1 MATKTD
7 FTAEEW
13 SLLRETPHLVV
24 LGMAVAGAS
33 GIFGT
38 IKEATAAGQ
47 SMVEAARSSNPL
59 IQALAARDEMT
70 AAQEGVRSQFQ
81 AADPATL
88 QERIQTSALEKTQ
101 AAMTLL
107 RSKGSAEDQAAYRTF
122 LKSVAERV
130 AQASKEGTFLGFG
143 GERVSEGETR
153 MLTNLS
159 AAIGA

>member
-13 SLLRETPHLVV
+13 SLLREAPHLVV
-24 LGMAVAGAS
+24 LGVAVAGAS

-47 SMVEAARSSNPL
+47 SMLEGARSSNAL
-59 IQALAARDEMT
+59 IQALSTREEMK
-70 AAQEGVRSQFQ
+70 AAQEAVQGQFQ
-81 AADPATL
+81 AGDPSTL
-88 QERIQTSALEKTQ
+88 QERVQNAAIEKSR

-107 RSKGSAEDQAAYRTF
+107 QTKGSAEDQAAYRAF
-122 LKSVAERV
+122 LKGVADRV

-143 GERVSEGETR
+143 GERISEGETR
-153 MLTNLS
+153 MLNNLS